1 MLDDGRSRNR
11 GHEVERWRRYPD
23 RPSDFALGRF
33 VPGEV
38 AGRRFDM
45 AAVKSREEAIGRLV
59 SAEAEVRALGVRRL
73 ALFGSFARGE
83 ADAASDVD
91 ILVEFNPEGKTYDRF
106 LELCELLERVLQRH
120 VEVVTTEALSP
131 YIGPHI
137 LAEAEDVV

>member
-1 MLDDGRSRNR
+1 
-11 GHEVERWRRYPD
+11 
-23 RPSDFALGRF
+23 
-33 VPGEV
+33 
-38 AGRRFDM
+38 M